1 MSGLHERSDEDLLRA
16 TRTEPAAFAVFYRRH
31 ARVVLACAA
40 RRLGDAELAAD
51 VTSEVFAAALAGSD
65 RFDPARGSARSWLF
79 GILANQVGTALRS
92 RTADSRARR
101 RLGMEPIALAED
113 QRAWVERLASEQDA
127 ALVRRLLAELPERE
141 RALLEQ
147 RVIGGRDYG
156 RLAIEF
162 GASEPA
168 LRKRVS
174 RGLALLRMRFHEG
187 EVAP

>member
-1 MSGLHERSDEDLLRA
+1 MSGFDERSDEELLRA
-16 TRTEPAAFAVFYRRH
+16 TRDEPAAFAVFYRRH
-31 ARVVLACAA
+31 ARMVLACAA

-65 RFDPARGSARSWLF
+65 RFDPARGPARSWLF

-92 RTADSRARR
+92 RRADSRARR
-101 RLGMEPIALAED
+101 RLGMEPILLADD
-113 QRAWVERLASEQDA
+113 QRLWIERLALEQDA
-127 ALVRRLLAELPERE
+127 TLVRQLLAELPERE
-141 RALLEQ
+141 RSLLEQ
-147 RVIGGRDYG
+147 RVVDGRDYG
-156 RLAIEF
+156 QLALEF
-162 GASEPA
+162 GVSEPA